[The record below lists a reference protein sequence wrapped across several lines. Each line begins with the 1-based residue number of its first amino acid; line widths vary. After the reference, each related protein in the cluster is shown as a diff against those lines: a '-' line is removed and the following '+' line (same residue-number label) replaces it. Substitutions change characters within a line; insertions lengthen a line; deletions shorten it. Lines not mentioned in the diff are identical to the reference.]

1 MSRDREKY
9 MVNNLTILV
18 VCVYGASSSILIN
31 KMKENE
37 KPGENWS
44 IDARGLVD
52 LENII
57 AKYDVILVSPQI
69 KYAYESIVEQ
79 ASYYGDIKVV
89 QIPPSIFAS
98 VDGKKLNNL
107 VRNIYSDKSIA
118 EERGEKMSETK
129 KTGFMDKFQSFMES
143 HVVPVGQKIAN
154 QKHLAAVRDGLTIL
168 IPITI
173 IGGFAMLLAIPPIP
187 ATITE
192 PSNFFYAFLLAWK
205 SFATAYSGT
214 LLLPYYLTIGIISLY
229 VVCGVSYQL
238 AVSYKMNGINSMVMS
253 LLTYLCVS
261 GAVDLSTLS
270 INIGMLGAGYMF
282 SAMVVGLVVVE
293 INRTFTKHNITI
305 KLPDSVPPNVAAP
318 FNALL
323 PGVASVVLFI
333 LLDAII
339 TSVTGAGLASL
350 VYTIFQ
356 PLMKAGTSLPA
367 WWILNILSTIF
378 WWFGIHGG
386 NMVNVVLTPITTAG
400 LAANAEAVAAGQEAQ
415 YILAGSVNGV
425 FGNWI
430 TYLAMNIVILLFA
443 KSKQARAVS
452 KVAIVPSMFNINE
465 PSIFGLPTVLNVY
478 TLIPMLIGTI
488 VNSSIY
494 WFAASSHLCGKFY
507 ITLPFTVPGPLACWL
522 GTGDIRTSL
531 VWLIVFA
538 IDICIIAPF
547 ILTYDKQLL
556 KAEKERELEE
566 AK

>member
-1 MSRDREKY
+1 ML
-9 MVNNLTILV
+9 NNLTILV
-18 VCVYGASSSILIN
+18 ICVSGASSSILIN
-31 KMKENE
+31 KMKEKK

-44 IDARGLVD
+44 IDARSLVD
-52 LENII
+52 VSNII
-57 AKYDVILVSPQI
+57 AKYDVVLVAPQI
-69 KYAYESIVEQ
+69 EYAYKSIVEE
-79 ASYYGDIKVV
+79 ASSYEGITVIR
-89 QIPPSIFAS
+89 IPANIFAS
-98 VDGKKLNNL
+98 EDGEKLNNL
-107 VRNIYSDKSIA
+107 VRSVYSKENIA

-129 KTGFMDKFQSFMES
+129 KGSFMDKFQNFMES

-154 QKHLAAVRDGLTIL
+154 QRHLAAVRDGLTIL

-192 PSNFFYAFLLAWK
+192 PSNIFYAFLLAWK
-205 SFATAYSGT
+205 GFAAAYSNV

-229 VVCGVSYQL
+229 VVCGVSFQL
-238 AVSYKMNGINSMVMS
+238 ATSYKMNGINNMVMS

-261 GAVDLSTLS
+261 GAVDLTTLS

-282 SAMVVGLVVVE
+282 SAMVVGLIVVE
-293 INRTFTKHNITI
+293 INRLFTKHNITI

-333 LLDAII
+333 LLDSII
-339 TSVTGAGLASL
+339 KSVTGAGLASL

-356 PLMKAGTSLPA
+356 PLMRAGTSLPA

-386 NMVNVVLTPITTAG
+386 NMVGVVLTPITTAG

-415 YILAGSVNGV
+415 YILAGSVNGI

-478 TLIPMLIGTI
+478 TLIPMLIGTV

-494 WFAASSHLCGKFY
+494 WFAATSHLCGKFY

-522 GTGDIRTSL
+522 GTGDIRTSV
-531 VWLIVFA
+531 VWLIEFA
-538 IDICIIAPF
+538 IDILIIAPF

-556 KAEKERELEE
+556 KAEKEREAAE
-566 AK
+566 

>member
-1 MSRDREKY
+1 ML
-9 MVNNLTILV
+9 NNLTILV
-18 VCVYGASSSILIN
+18 ICVSGASSSILIN
-31 KMKENE
+31 KMKEKM

-44 IDARGLVD
+44 IDARSLADVP
-52 LENII
+52 NII
-57 AKYDVILVSPQI
+57 AKYDVVLVAPQI
-69 KYAYESIVEQ
+69 EYAYKSIVEQ
-79 ASYYGDIKVV
+79 ASDYEGITVIR
-89 QIPPSIFAS
+89 IPANIFAS
-98 VDGKKLNNL
+98 EDGNKLNDL
-107 VRNIYSDKSIA
+107 VRSVYSKELVA

-129 KTGFMDKFQSFMES
+129 KGSFMDKFQNFMES

-154 QKHLAAVRDGLTIL
+154 QRHLAAVRDGLTIL

-192 PSNFFYAFLLAWK
+192 PSNLFYAFLLAWK
-205 SFATAYSGT
+205 SFATANATT

-229 VVCGVSYQL
+229 VVCGVSFQL
-238 AVSYKMNGINSMVMS
+238 ATSYKMNGINNMVMS

-261 GAVDLSTLS
+261 GAVDLTTLT
-270 INIGMLGAGYMF
+270 ININMLGAGYMF
-282 SAMVVGLVVVE
+282 SAMVVGLIVVE
-293 INRTFTKHNITI
+293 INRAFTKHNITI

-323 PGVASVVLFI
+323 PGVASVVAFI
-333 LLDAII
+333 LLDSII
-339 TSVTGAGLASL
+339 KSTTGAGLASL

-356 PLMKAGTSLPA
+356 PLMRAGTSLPA
-367 WWILNILSTIF
+367 WWILNILSTVF

-386 NMVNVVLTPITTAG
+386 NMVGVVLTPITTAG

-415 YILAGSVNGV
+415 YILAGSVNGI

-478 TLIPMLIGTI
+478 TLIPMLIGTV

-494 WFAASSHLCGKFY
+494 WFAATSHLCGKFY

-522 GTGDIRTSL
+522 GTGDIRTSV

-538 IDICIIAPF
+538 IDILIIAPF

-556 KAEKERELEE
+556 KAEKEREAAE
-566 AK
+566 